1 MSVNTPTA
9 GAPLCA
15 PPDFQPRKPQIKMPA
30 LACDTHAHVLGPA
43 AQYDY
48 SPARVYTPP
57 DCLPKD
63 YRHMLDTLGVWEGQS
78 GLLDGLRVD
87 AAHLADVFLRTD
99 YHSSSVMGGGSPWSA
114 QHRLH
119 VSRDAA
125 IP

>member
-63 YRHMLDTLGVWEGQS
+63 YRHMLDMMGVTRAVLVQPSVYGTDNS
-78 GLLDGLRVD
+78 AMLN
-87 AAHLADVFLRTD
+87 AMKAD
-99 YHSSSVMGGGSPWSA
+99 P
-114 QHRLH
+114 QRL
-119 VSRDAA
+119 
-125 IP
+125 